1 MDNLMNQIN
10 AVKTVDAAKEILLE
24 VRTMLANNLAAH
36 AHGRD
41 ASPRDHEFLTNKYFG
56 QLADKE

>member
-1 MDNLMNQIN
+1 
-10 AVKTVDAAKEILLE
+10 VKTVDAAKEILLE